1 MVIEIPKG
9 TPEHKIKSILNKR
22 KGRRKVAKKSVDAF
36 FGKLPK
42 IEDGLTFQ
50 KKTRSEWQ

>member
-9 TPEHKIKSILNKR
+9 TSPEKIKGLLKKRTSRRTNKNID
-22 KGRRKVAKKSVDAF
+22 SF

-42 IEDGLTFQ
+42 IEDGLKFQ
-50 KKTRSEWQ
+50 KKVRSEWK